1 LPRLAFTL
9 ALRHAFRRP
18 LILTARRFESKRK
31 QTRWRLPSQ
40 RQGALTIRNGVR
52 GLTRFADLFFAEEF
66 LCGGYDVVGF
76 EAEFSLELFERG
88 GGAESFHAG

>member
-1 LPRLAFTL
+1 MATL
-9 ALRHAFRRP
+9 RPTLRHAFRRP

-31 QTRWRLPSQ
+31 QTRWRIPSR
-40 RQGALTIRNGVR
+40 RQGVLA
-52 GLTRFADLFFAEEF
+52 RFADLFSAEE
-66 LCGGYDVVGF
+66 LLGGGDDLVGF